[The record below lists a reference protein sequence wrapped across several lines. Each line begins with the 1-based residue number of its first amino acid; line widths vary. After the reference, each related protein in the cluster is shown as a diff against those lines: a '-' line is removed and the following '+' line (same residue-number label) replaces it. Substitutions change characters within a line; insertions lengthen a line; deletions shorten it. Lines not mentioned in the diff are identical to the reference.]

1 MVARAPDNGP
11 RDFVRACEMF
21 PGRRRSSHPTPAKG
35 GCVPGYAAS
44 ERLPGPGVWQRKT
57 AAAKPAAAT
66 VRDSSEGGRAPPG
79 WPGNE
84 GPAARNGTVQRQAR
98 DGPGTDPWR
107 PGHGPGA
114 ARDQEC
120 PGRGTREAPRPVTL
134 RWAVREYQCED
145 SYSAMIA
152 AGMRPRSLTLWPR
165 CLAQARLSELRSR
178 PGPLRAR
185 RRRPPAALARRACSE
200 YCPNLSRSSLACVAH
215 TSIS

>member
-66 VRDSSEGGRAPPG
+66 VRDSSEGGARRPGDPGTRGPPPG
-79 WPGNE
+79 TGRHRGKRVTHRGRPVA
-84 GPAARNGTVQRQAR
+84 PRARAR
-98 DGPGTDPWR
+98 DCTGPR
-107 PGHGPGA
+107 A
-114 ARDQEC
+114 

-145 SYSAMIA
+145 SYSAMIT

-165 CLAQARLSELRSR
+165 CLAQARISELRSR

-185 RRRPPAALARRACSE
+185 RRRPPAALARRACS
-200 YCPNLSRSSLACVAH
+200 V
-215 TSIS
+215 